1 LVTAGSIALAFA
13 AGMLSVL
20 SPCVLPILPLVLG
33 AAASRERW
41 GPVALAV
48 GLAASFVVIGL
59 FVATAG
65 FAIGLDADMFRYVA
79 AVLIVAIGV
88 VLLLPGFQARLAV
101 AGGPIANWADG
112 QLGNA
117 VSAGGGVPGQF
128 WAGVLLGAVWSPCVG
143 PTLGAASLLAGQG
156 RDLGQAAVVMF
167 VFGVGAA
174 LPLLGLGL
182 LSREAMIR
190 WRHRLAS
197 AGAGARAGLG
207 VVFVGM
213 GVLVLTGLDK
223 SIEAMLVDLSPQWL
237 TDLTTRF

>member
-1 LVTAGSIALAFA
+1 V
-13 AGMLSVL
+13 
-20 SPCVLPILPLVLG
+20 
-33 AAASRERW
+33 
-41 GPVALAV
+41 
-48 GLAASFVVIGL
+48 
-59 FVATAG
+59 
-65 FAIGLDADMFRYVA
+65 FRYVA
-79 AVLIVAIGV
+79 AVLIVAIGA

-112 QLGNA
+112 RLG
-117 VSAGGGVPGQF
+117 SAGSGVPGQF

-143 PTLGAASLLAGQG
+143 PTLGAASLLAAQG
-156 RDLGQAAVVMF
+156 RDLSEAAVVMF
-167 VFGVGAA
+167 VFGLGAA
-174 LPLLGLGL
+174 LPLLALGL

-207 VVFVGM
+207 AVLVGM

-223 SIEAMLVDLSPQWL
+223 PIEAMLVVLSPQWL